1 MALIIL
7 KIIITSSVLLGF
19 YHIFLGREGSFKF
32 NRFFLILSLVFAYI
46 TPFIAFDLPQF
57 QSTNATLIFGETM
70 ADFRPA
76 ATSGNQSVSFENL
89 FLMIYA
95 FITLTLF
102 VKSLRAFLKI
112 RFLQGENII
121 YKDQKLTILS
131 ADVQPFSFFGII
143 YLSRKDCNG
152 GEIDERIYLHEKCHV
167 QQYHSLDLL
176 FLELFSIFSW
186 FNPALIFYKKAMLS
200 NHEFLADDYVLK
212 NNFDVQKYQHLI
224 LSKMELSS
232 SFHLTHPFNFNNTKK
247 RFMMMTT
254 KNSRFS
260 WLKKIALLPLFAML
274 FLLFTKKVNAQ
285 TEMSSLVEPASLPN
299 KGASISFEEKSA
311 PKSEQKIIVFSK
323 KKIDD
328 IEVKT
333 DTIQKKQEVDALTPP
348 PPPPPREFDQVP
360 AEYPGGPNTLR
371 SLVSKNFDTSIF
383 TGNEGLIKTT
393 VYLSIDKKGK
403 ISNIFA
409 EGDNIVFNAEAVRAV
424 TVANEG
430 KLWKPATENSTPVKS
445 VYKLPLTMKFETP
458 VKK

>member
-7 KIIITSSVLLGF
+7 KIIITSSVLFGF

-95 FITLTLF
+95 FITLALF

-112 RFLQGENII
+112 RFLQGEKII

-254 KNSRFS
+254 KTSKLF
-260 WLKKIALLPLFAML
+260 WLKKIAVLPLAGVL
-274 FLLFTKKVNAQ
+274 FIVFTKEVKAQ
-285 TEMSSLVEPASLPN
+285 KLPGNISAVAKSSMDMPAVPELHAASLPPTEAVQPTQKTVDSSMKKDTIREN
-299 KGASISFEEKSA
+299 DAESA
-311 PKSEQKIIVFSK
+311 PI
-323 KKIDD
+323 
-328 IEVKT
+328 
-333 DTIQKKQEVDALTPP
+333 PP
-348 PPPPPREFDQVP
+348 PPPPPPSEGEKTLPLF
-360 AEYPGGPNTLR
+360 PGGTNEFR
-371 SLVSKNFDTSIF
+371 KLVAGTFDTSV
-383 TGNEGLIKTT
+383 LIDAKGILKTT
-393 VYLSIDKKGK
+393 IYVDIDEKGNMGA
-403 ISNIFA
+403 IRV
-409 EGDNIVFNAEAVRAV
+409 EGDNAVFNQEAERTLK
-424 TVANEG
+424 TVS
-430 KLWKPATENSTPVKS
+430 KDKIWIPATENGKQVQS
-445 VYKLPLTMKFETP
+445 VFKLPLTMKFETP